1 MKSTNKIEIDKKLLD
16 IGGMSI
22 EKVLEILKEMVRAST
37 SNPLVGIAVSVA
49 SADMLNR
56 AGLLSDAARD
66 IIWVSIGAVEATQ
79 AAGNLLSDLIPF
91 KNTSNDLLP
100 SATTIV
106 FGDSSSKTN
115 SGLVESLKG
124 GK

>member
-1 MKSTNKIEIDKKLLD
+1 MSAQSSVDLKLLD
-16 IGGMSI
+16 VAGMSV
-22 EKVLEILKEMVRAST
+22 EKILEVLKEMVRAST

-56 AGLLSDAARD
+56 AGLLSDVARD

-115 SGLVESLKG
+115 SGLIESLKG